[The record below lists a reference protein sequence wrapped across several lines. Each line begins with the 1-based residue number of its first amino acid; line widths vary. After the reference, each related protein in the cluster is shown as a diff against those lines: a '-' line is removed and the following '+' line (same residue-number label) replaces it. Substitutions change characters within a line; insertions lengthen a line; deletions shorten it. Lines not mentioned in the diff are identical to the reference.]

1 MKRLLYL
8 SLLLL
13 ILLSACGNLKA
24 PELPTSTPVPTN
36 TLAPTFT
43 SVPTDTP
50 TPVPTSTPDKTATA
64 AVQATETSSSVLDE
78 LDALLGDA
86 DIPYEQGH
94 LAWTQA
100 KPIDVNLSGPAWDYA
115 EIDKDLTAS
124 NFILKSDITWEATG
138 IIICGFVF
146 RSEHNIE
153 KGQHY
158 QFSYL
163 RLSGLPAWD
172 IEMFEFGRTKNVPTK
187 IQYSNAIDQ
196 GNGATNEVVLIAQEE
211 QFTLYINRARQGR
224 YFDYSKQRMDG
235 SFAFHA
241 DQDSGRGSCKFENSW
256 IWVLD

>member
-8 SLLLL
+8 SLLLVM
-13 ILLSACGNLKA
+13 LLSACGNLKA
-24 PELPTSTPVPTN
+24 PEPPTSTPLPTN
-36 TLAPTFT
+36 TLAPTAT
-43 SVPTDTP
+43 PVPTDTP

-64 AVQATETSSSVLDE
+64 AAQATETSSTVLDE
-78 LDALLGDA
+78 LDSLLGDA

-94 LAWTQA
+94 LAWTQTQS
-100 KPIDVNLSGPAWDYA
+100 INVNLSGPAWDYA
-115 EIDKDLTAS
+115 EIAEDLTAS

-146 RSEHNIE
+146 RSEPNIE

-172 IEMFEFGRTKNVPTK
+172 IEMFEFGRVKNVPTK

-196 GNGATNEVVLIAQEE
+196 GNGATNQVVLIAQEE

-241 DQDSGRGSCKFENSW
+241 DQDSGRGNCKFENSW
-256 IWVLD
+256 IWVLE